1 MSALMNKVWNF
12 FGMDTPESDMDL
24 DGDDMYNQPYT
35 QNYGQEEVEENDI
48 EDKRSFGRKNGTNN
62 KDGYFTTNNI

>member
-35 QNYGQEEVEENDI
+35 KNYGQEEVEENDI
-48 EDKRSFGRKNGTNN
+48 EDKRSFGRK
-62 KDGYFTTNNI
+62 K

>member
-24 DGDDMYNQPYT
+24 DGDDMYNQHT
-35 QNYGQEEVEENDI
+35 HKITV
-48 EDKRSFGRKNGTNN
+48 KK
-62 KDGYFTTNNI
+62 K